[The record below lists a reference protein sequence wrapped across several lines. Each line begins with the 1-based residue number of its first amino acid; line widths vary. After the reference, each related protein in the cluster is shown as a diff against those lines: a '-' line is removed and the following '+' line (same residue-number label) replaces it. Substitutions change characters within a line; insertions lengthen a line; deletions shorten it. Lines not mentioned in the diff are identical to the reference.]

1 MRCIHHT
8 APRALLLRAGS
19 RGDRYVRWGADC
31 CTVVGVRLA
40 LAVARFGRAVGV
52 AKNSGK
58 RHTPHTPVRRFIRH
72 RHTFYRDLCAHNRRG
87 ARTAH
92 RFRYVLY
99 ETYRRNF
106 LSPRGPPRS
115 RLVASS
121 QIHVSHNE
129 QSLCAELTCVHRA
142 QRLHGVPTSGRG
154 GRAKVHVRRPIRPHE
169 GAP

>member
-40 LAVARFGRAVGV
+40 LAVARWPGRWRCEKLGEAP
-52 AKNSGK
+52 
-58 RHTPHTPVRRFIRH
+58 HTPHTPVSFYTAPTHFLPRSLRTQPERGTH
-72 RHTFYRDLCAHNRRG
+72 RAQVRSLRDLPPQLSLA
-87 ARTAH
+87 AR
-92 RFRYVLY
+92 
-99 ETYRRNF
+99 
-106 LSPRGPPRS
+106 SGPPRS

-129 QSLCAELTCVHRA
+129 QSLCAEVTCVHRA